1 MGFFLKICRFFTLSM
16 LLALAGPV
24 SALEQLGEAYSRPL
38 PPGQSTAVAYL
49 ELRND
54 GDKPIRL
61 ISVSSPL
68 ARSAEFHRHIHEDG
82 MMKMRKLSGID
93 LGLGKILRFQPGG
106 YHIMLFG
113 VKRPLRVGDTFTMQ
127 IETDTGESLDVDVR
141 VKAY

>member
-1 MGFFLKICRFFTLSM
+1 MGFPFKICRISILFVLM
-16 LLALAGPV
+16 AAAWPV
-24 SALEQLGEAYSRPL
+24 SALELAGEAYSRPL

-54 GDKPIRL
+54 SDKTIHL
-61 ISVSSPL
+61 VSVSSSL

-93 LGLGKILRFQPGG
+93 LEPGKILQFQPGG

-113 VKRPLRVGDTFTMQ
+113 VKRPLRVGDKFTMQ
-127 IETDTGESLDVDVR
+127 IDTESGESLDVEVL

>member
-1 MGFFLKICRFFTLSM
+1 MGFSLKICRFFTLFI
-16 LLALAGPV
+16 LAVIAWPA

-49 ELRND
+49 ELRNN
-54 GDKPIRL
+54 GDAPVRL
-61 ISVSSPL
+61 VSVSSPL

-82 MMKMRKLSGID
+82 MMKMRKLPGID
-93 LGLGKILRFQPGG
+93 LELGKILRFQPGG

-113 VKRPLRVGDTFTMQ
+113 VKRPLRVGDKFTMQ
-127 IETDTGESLDVDVR
+127 IETDTGESLDVDVL